1 MLTTFLRRLFRE
13 VTSRL
18 PWRSLVEQPAA
29 IGAPSITVSAEVTSL
44 TPTAG
49 PRTIVELAEL
59 SLTYAPND
67 AWAER
72 LAAAYELQ
80 STHATES
87 TSPDA
92 IALLQPLAEGPDAVI
107 RQMPAAAREA
117 LAICD
122 DTTLSRRELSRRLER
137 DPALMQGLLRTANSV
152 AIGGGRAAVVGQDAV
167 LDRIGVAGARGV
179 VLANCVDGLL
189 SHPGGEFTRLANET
203 WAHMIRSAPIA
214 RAAAPAFAA
223 DADEAFT
230 VALLHDVGKLVV
242 FDRLSVLRAK
252 RRRAVTLTPDF
263 VHQLLQVLHEPLG
276 SLGALQWGMG
286 DRAATAIGTHHRV
299 AASRGRHPLA
309 EAIFFAERAD
319 HAARR
324 HEPFDVDLAWSE
336 GKLTGTV
343 NRASS
348 ALQSLPTAA

>member
-1 MLTTFLRRLFRE
+1 VTLVPPSTTVAASVIDRQQTSE
-13 VTSRL
+13 VR
-18 PWRSLVEQPAA
+18 
-29 IGAPSITVSAEVTSL
+29 IDGA
-44 TPTAG
+44 
-49 PRTIVELAEL
+49 LAEPL
-59 SLTYAPND
+59 LTYSPPH

-72 LAAAYELQ
+72 LATAYELQ

-87 TSPDA
+87 KNPDA
-92 IALLQPLAEGPDAVI
+92 TALLQLLAEGPDAVI

-122 DTTLSRRELSRRLER
+122 DPTLSRSELSQRLER
-137 DPALMQGLLRTANSV
+137 DPALVQGLLRTANSA
-152 AIGGGRAAVVGQDAV
+152 AIGGGRAPAVGLDTV
-167 LDRIGVAGARGV
+167 LDRIGVSGARSV

-189 SHPGGEFTRLANET
+189 SHPGGEFNVLASQT
-203 WAHMIRSAPIA
+203 WAHMVRSAPIA

-223 DADEAFT
+223 NADEAFT

-252 RRRAVTLTPDF
+252 RRRAVTLAPEF
-263 VHQLLQVLHEPLG
+263 VHQLLQLLHEPLG
-276 SLGALQWGMG
+276 ALAALEWGMG
-286 DRAATAIGTHHRV
+286 ERAATAIGTHHRM

-324 HEPFDVDLAWSE
+324 NEPFDVDLAWSE
-336 GKLTGTV
+336 GKLTGSV
-343 NRASS
+343 NRAVA

>member
-1 MLTTFLRRLFRE
+1 ME
-13 VTSRL
+13 
-18 PWRSLVEQPAA
+18 EQPVT
-29 IGAPSITVSAEVTSL
+29 IGATATAVATTVARL
-44 TPTAG
+44 TPTAEA
-49 PRTIVELAEL
+49 RSVVATAAT
-59 SLTYAPND
+59 SLTYAPAD

-80 STHATES
+80 RNHATES
-87 TSPDA
+87 KNPDA
-92 IALLQPLAEGPDAVI
+92 TALLQLLAEGPDTVI

-122 DTTLSRRELSRRLER
+122 DNSLSRRELSQRLER
-137 DPALMQGLLRTANSV
+137 DPALVQGLLRTANSA
-152 AIGGGRAAVVGQDAV
+152 AIGGGRAPAVGLDTV

-189 SHPGGEFTRLANET
+189 SHPGGEFNLLASET
-203 WAHMIRSAPIA
+203 WAHMVRSAPIA

-252 RRRAVTLTPDF
+252 RRRAVTLAPDF
-263 VHQLLQVLHEPLG
+263 VHHLLQLLHEPLG
-276 SLGALQWGMG
+276 ALAALQWGMG

-299 AASRGRHPLA
+299 SAARGRHPLA

-324 HEPFDVDLAWSE
+324 DEPFDVDRTWSE
-336 GKLTGTV
+336 GKLTGSV
-343 NRASS
+343 NRAIA

>member
-1 MLTTFLRRLFRE
+1 M
-13 VTSRL
+13 S
-18 PWRSLVEQPAA
+18 PAEPTVA
-29 IGAPSITVSAEVTSL
+29 YAPSE
-44 TPTAG
+44 
-49 PRTIVELAEL
+49 
-59 SLTYAPND
+59 
-67 AWAER
+67 AWTER
-72 LAAAYELQ
+72 LAAAYALQ
-80 STHATES
+80 SDHATES
-87 TSPDA
+87 TNPDA
-92 IALLQPLAEGPDAVI
+92 TALLQLLAEGPDTVI

-122 DTTLSRRELSRRLER
+122 DNSLSRRALAQRLER
-137 DPALMQGLLRTANSV
+137 DPALMQGLLRTANSA
-152 AIGGGRAAVVGQDAV
+152 AIGGGRAPAVGLDAV

-189 SHPGGEFTRLANET
+189 SHPGGEFNRLASET
-203 WAHMIRSAPIA
+203 WAHMVRSAPIA

-252 RRRAVTLTPDF
+252 RRRAVTLAPDF
-263 VHQLLQVLHEPLG
+263 VHQLLQLLHEPLG
-276 SLGALQWGMG
+276 ALAALQWGMG

-299 AASRGRHPLA
+299 AAARGRHPLA

-319 HAARR
+319 HAERR
-324 HEPFDVDLAWSE
+324 QEPFDVDLAWTE
-336 GKLTGTV
+336 GKLTGSV
-343 NRASS
+343 NRAVA

>member
-1 MLTTFLRRLFRE
+1 

-18 PWRSLVEQPAA
+18 PWRSRPQALGETAA
-29 IGAPSITVSAEVTSL
+29 ESAAGAVSVAVAVASL

-49 PRTIVELAEL
+49 PRTIVEPAEP
-59 SLTYAPND
+59 SLIYAPSD

-87 TSPDA
+87 TNPDA
-92 IALLQPLAEGPDAVI
+92 TALLQLLAEGPDAVI

-122 DTTLSRRELSRRLER
+122 DTTLSRRELARRLER

-152 AIGGGRAAVVGQDAV
+152 AIGGGRAPAVGLDAV
-167 LDRIGVAGARGV
+167 LDRIGVSGARGV
-179 VLANCVDGLL
+179 VLASCVDGLL
-189 SHPGGEFTRLANET
+189 SHPGGEFTRLASET
-203 WAHMIRSAPIA
+203 WAHMVRSAPIA

-252 RRRAVTLTPDF
+252 RRRAVTLAPDF
-263 VHQLLQVLHEPLG
+263 VHQLLQLLHEPPGALA
-276 SLGALQWGMG
+276 ALQWGMG
-286 DRAATAIGTHHRV
+286 DRAATAIGTHHRL

-336 GKLTGTV
+336 GKLTGSV
-343 NRASS
+343 NRAIS